1 MSRQRQRATLHH
13 DPQYYRIRN
22 HLVDFLVARSRDLSH
37 GRAPSLPPVVSPGL
51 EPGPVDAPAPALNV
65 VPIKAAAR
73 VASP

>member
-1 MSRQRQRATLHH
+1 MSRQRQRATLHR

-22 HLVDFLVARSRDLSH
+22 HLVDFLVARSRELSH
-37 GRAPSLPPVVSPGL
+37 GRAPALPPVVSPGL
-51 EPGPVDAPAPALNV
+51 EPDAADAAGPALNV